1 MAKTNE
7 NEKMAAYGE
16 DECVASDDEGFL
28 CTRTQG
34 HGGDHVAHAAAGRVV
49 ARWPSAPAT
58 DEQQKCDGCGKV
70 WRDLSE
76 SRFCV
81 ECLTFEVHRQGRLL
95 EAAREK
101 AEKVGADK
109 REQAAVRMLEVL
121 VSRPDGLDWNSG
133 KAARLAVKYA
143 DDLLAALAKPREE
156 T

>member
-1 MAKTNE
+1 MAETNE
-7 NEKMAAYGE
+7 RMATDAE
-16 DECVASDDEGFL
+16 QECGARDDEGFI
-28 CTRTQG
+28 CTRVKG
-34 HGGDHVAHAAAGRVV
+34 HEGSHVAHTFRDLVA

-58 DEQQKCDGCGKV
+58 DEQQECAGCGKV

-81 ECLTFEVHRQGRLL
+81 ECLTFDVERQVKHKERWM
-95 EAAREK
+95 AQ

-109 REQAAVRMLEVL
+109 REQIAGRMLEVL